1 MNTKINDKGFV
12 SIIYFISQVMFL
24 KVGSTQILNSSGNGS
39 IYSILLGSILSFIII
54 HFIIKIFNY
63 EKDLNL
69 FKKINKLYGKLGFL
83 INFCLFILVIFFFIY
98 LLWNVNSYVQNKYL
112 DNTPNYIILL
122 LFLIPTIWCSILDMK
137 SISKVSFSL
146 FVISII
152 MILFSS
158 INLFKFIEID
168 NFKPFFNTSF
178 FIIFKNSISFTCY
191 FITPIFMVLL
201 VPKNTIYNNINL
213 DKNIKIFSL
222 FSMFNYLCIFIFIIG
237 IFGTELSKIFSYPEY
252 SLMKKINYFDFIQ
265 HVENIATIQFL
276 YCLFISSV
284 ITLKYIKEYINKN
297 ILFFITTFICFICA
311 LFLFK
316 NTTFGY
322 NIVKTYFIY
331 IYFIPIILFIFI
343 SNILIKRNKD

>member
-63 EKDLNL
+63 EKDLSL

-146 FVISII
+146 FVISSI
-152 MILFSS
+152 MI
-158 INLFKFIEID
+158 
-168 NFKPFFNTSF
+168 
-178 FIIFKNSISFTCY
+178 C
-191 FITPIFMVLL
+191 
-201 VPKNTIYNNINL
+201 L
-213 DKNIKIFSL
+213 D
-222 FSMFNYLCIFIFIIG
+222 Y
-237 IFGTELSKIFSYPEY
+237 
-252 SLMKKINYFDFIQ
+252 
-265 HVENIATIQFL
+265 
-276 YCLFISSV
+276 
-284 ITLKYIKEYINKN
+284 
-297 ILFFITTFICFICA
+297 
-311 LFLFK
+311 
-316 NTTFGY
+316 
-322 NIVKTYFIY
+322 
-331 IYFIPIILFIFI
+331 
-343 SNILIKRNKD
+343 